1 MIQAEHAKVAEEAAK
16 AAASKESAH
25 AKLEAIKKKQVRD
38 VDNSSNNNSDR
49 VFVVIDCAF
58 EVHQSSLLRFTRLHF
73 STAGRGSAAPGRANG
88 SKATGEEI
96 MFEREITIAF
106 YSAFVFDDRL

>member
-25 AKLEAIKKKQVRD
+25 AKLEAIKKKQVWD
-38 VDNSSNNNSDR
+38 ADNSSNNNSDR

-58 EVHQSSLLRFTRLHF
+58 EVHQPHPASLYATSLLHCRTRK
-73 STAGRGSAAPGRANG
+73 RSAWTRKWQQ
-88 SKATGEEI
+88 S
-96 MFEREITIAF
+96 
-106 YSAFVFDDRL
+106 DR